1 MAKRLTARSVEMAKP
16 RMDSAG
22 QAVRTEIPDGGC
34 PGLYLVIQPSG
45 RKSWA
50 VRYRRVSDGKP
61 RKFTLDGSP
70 SLALAHRLA
79 REALDAIAEGGDP
92 AADKL
97 TRRRSRA
104 QVEQRDT
111 FGEVA
116 VDFINRYARR
126 KNRSWAG
133 TAWLLGLKPDPEN
146 EGGLLPRGGGLV
158 EKWGSRRIQEITR
171 RNVLEL
177 LDGIV
182 DQGNGTQANRT
193 LSALRKMFNW
203 CLERDIV
210 TASPCAAVKPPALEV
225 SRDRVLNDDELR
237 WLWKAC
243 DAYGFPFG
251 PLVKLLLLT
260 GQRRQEVGAM
270 VSGEV
275 DRDARL
281 WTIPAARAKNGIA
294 HDVPLSAQTLDVL
307 DALPKIAGEAGYL
320 FTTNGR
326 AAVSGWSKAKE
337 RIDSEMLRVAR
348 KEAVECGD
356 DPESV
361 DVPAWT
367 FHDLRRTAA
376 SGMARLGIHLPVIEK
391 VLGHISGSFS
401 GIVGVYQRH
410 SFADE
415 KRQALEVWG
424 SFVSTQVAYRN
435 ADDVLELG
443 VR

>member
-1 MAKRLTARSVEMAKP
+1 MAKP
-16 RMDSAG
+16 RTNSAG

-50 VRYRRVSDGKP
+50 VRYRRASDGKP
-61 RKFTLDGSP
+61 RKFTLAGSP
-70 SLALAHRLA
+70 SLAIAHKLA
-79 REALDAIAEGGDP
+79 REALDTIAEGGDP
-92 AADKL
+92 AAEKVA
-97 TRRRSRA
+97 RRRSTP
-104 QVEQRDT
+104 EDEKRDG
-111 FGEVA
+111 FGDVA

-146 EGGLLPRGGGLV
+146 EGELIIRPGGLV
-158 EKWGSRRIQEITR
+158 EKWSNRRIQDITR
-171 RNVLEL
+171 RDILEL

-210 TASPCAAVKPPALEV
+210 TASPCAAVKPPAPEV

-237 WLWKAC
+237 WLWRAC
-243 DAYGFPFG
+243 EAYGFPFG

-294 HDVPLSAQTLDVL
+294 HDVPLSAQAIEVL
-307 DALPKIAGEAGYL
+307 DALPKIAGDAGYL

-337 RIDSEMLRVAR
+337 RIDAEMLRAAR
-348 KEAVECGD
+348 EEALERGD
-356 DPESV
+356 DPEGV
-361 DVPAWT
+361 DLPAWT
-367 FHDLRRTAA
+367 FHDLRRTTA
-376 SGMARLGIHLPVIEK
+376 SGMARLGINLPVIEK
-391 VLGHISGSFS
+391 VLNHVSGSFG

-415 KRQALEVWG
+415 KRRALDAWG
-424 SFVSTQVAYRN
+424 GFVSRHSSSEEGLNITPLR
-435 ADDVLELG
+435 G
-443 VR
+443 IG